1 MRECLSDPIKYIAF
15 FNLKKKVDITY
26 QRPRNEG
33 TEAIASKQLKDSL
46 SVASADHEDSTNEE
60 LTA

>member
-1 MRECLSDPIKYIAF
+1 M
-15 FNLKKKVDITY
+15 TY